1 MQCAGSYP
9 FSIGTTVMRIFILI
23 IFTVSAWANDQ
34 IPGTEQ
40 KRPILL
46 KGGILHTVSGEVLEG
61 YDILFAKGK
70 IISIEKSIMASP
82 ETDVYDIYDKHVVPG
97 YIAPLTQLGLV
108 EIGLV
113 RQTRDYAETGD
124 INPNVRANVS
134 YNPDSELIP
143 VTRSNGVLVANSVPI
158 SGRIAGQS
166 SVMMLDGWTWEDA
179 TLKHPAA
186 LHLNWPDMRIRF
198 GKKVKKSEK
207 DQRKEIQKS
216 IRDLDFL
223 IRDVRAYFKRIKQ
236 KKRKATELQ
245 EADLRLEAMVPFI
258 IEQKPIF
265 VHANDVRQIES
276 AVRWADRHD
285 IKITIV
291 GGRDSWRISEL
302 LVKYNIPVVLQTVAT
317 TPMRRHEP
325 IHQPYKT
332 PSILKQNGV
341 QFCLATETGYPFDG
355 HVRTLPNEAMR
366 AAAYGLSRPDALR
379 SITLSA
385 AEILGVDDRLGSLDL
400 GKDATFFIANGLP
413 MEMTTN
419 VLKAYIQG
427 REVDLNDRQKML
439 YKKYQE
445 KYRRMGRLEP

>member
-1 MQCAGSYP
+1 M
-9 FSIGTTVMRIFILI
+9 
-23 IFTVSAWANDQ
+23 
-34 IPGTEQ
+34 
-40 KRPILL
+40 
-46 KGGILHTVSGEVLEG
+46 
-61 YDILFAKGK
+61 
-70 IISIEKSIMASP
+70 
-82 ETDVYDIYDKHVVPG
+82 
-97 YIAPLTQLGLV
+97 
-108 EIGLV
+108 
-113 RQTRDYAETGD
+113 
-124 INPNVRANVS
+124 
-134 YNPDSELIP
+134 
-143 VTRSNGVLVANSVPI
+143 
-158 SGRIAGQS
+158 
-166 SVMMLDGWTWEDA
+166 
-179 TLKHPAA
+179 
-186 LHLNWPDMRIRF
+186 
-198 GKKVKKSEK
+198 
-207 DQRKEIQKS
+207 
-216 IRDLDFL
+216 
-223 IRDVRAYFKRIKQ
+223 
-236 KKRKATELQ
+236 Q

-302 LVKYNIPVVLQTVAT
+302 LVKYNIPVVLQPVAT